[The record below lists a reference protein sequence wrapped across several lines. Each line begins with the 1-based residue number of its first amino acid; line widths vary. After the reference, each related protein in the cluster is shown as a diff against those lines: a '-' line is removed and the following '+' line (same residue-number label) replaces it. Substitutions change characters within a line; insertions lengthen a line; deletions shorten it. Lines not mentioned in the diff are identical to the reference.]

1 VHAGPR
7 VLRIRDAVVLP
18 TARRSRVRRATAGDA
33 PVSRVACGAD
43 LLSNS
48 AATAADVR
56 DPVGDDQS
64 SWVLQIVPAVTQV
77 AIIRHETSSP
87 AIVGPREALDD

>member
-1 VHAGPR
+1 MMLWDRWSRHA
-7 VLRIRDAVVLP
+7 LA
-18 TARRSRVRRATAGDA
+18 TRRATAGDA

-43 LLSNS
+43 PLSNS

-64 SWVLQIVPAVTQV
+64 SWVLQPLPRDGEGMGV
-77 AIIRHETSSP
+77 RHETSSP
-87 AIVGPREALDD
+87 AIVGPREALDG